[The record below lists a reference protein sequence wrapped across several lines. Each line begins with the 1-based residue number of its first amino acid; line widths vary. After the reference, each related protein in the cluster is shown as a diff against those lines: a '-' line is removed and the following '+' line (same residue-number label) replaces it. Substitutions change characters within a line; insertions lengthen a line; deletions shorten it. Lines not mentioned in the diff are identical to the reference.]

1 MPKRT
6 TSADPLPLQTQARPA
21 SRAYNFIG
29 PLGPLSTYQLL
40 HMRFNLNPRFGD
52 FRPFISLQSGDEGA
66 SGTLAAGVVT
76 YTTEADGTESYR
88 MSEIGGS
95 LRSDHV
101 FDAVQDKLG
110 NETTTRLVSDD
121 SSDAYAVGTLKQ
133 NEKKEQEAIEPTSE
147 PAAA

>member
-1 MPKRT
+1 
-6 TSADPLPLQTQARPA
+6 
-21 SRAYNFIG
+21 
-29 PLGPLSTYQLL
+29 
-40 HMRFNLNPRFGD
+40 MRFNLNPRFGD

-133 NEKKEQEAIEPTSE
+133 NEKKEQEAIEPTAQ